1 MLILVLNSLFQ
12 SLSREFLCPYSVP
25 LELSS
30 FSASDYDLLSLRDVR
45 ELLCV
50 WLQLLLS

>member
-12 SLSREFLCPYSVP
+12 SVSRGFLCPYSVP